1 MQRAQKFCYM
11 VAAIFATW
19 LVAGTAAAD
28 EQHPQ
33 EAKDQPAQAA
43 PTQVMASKMS
53 ATATV
58 EKVDAK
64 KRTLLLKDDSGDEFK
79 VNVPEKVSRLDAIK
93 KGDTIT
99 LDYYEAVTLSLKR
112 TDAKPSASE
121 TAMAER
127 TPGKLPGGMVAKK
140 VSATVEVTNVDKAEN
155 ELTIKGPS
163 GELDTIK
170 VSDPAMQAELENVK
184 AGDRIKA
191 TYTEAVAIS
200 VTPKK
205 KEG

>member
-19 LVAGTAAAD
+19 VVAGTAAAD
-28 EQHPQ
+28 EQTH
-33 EAKDQPAQAA
+33 KDQPAQAA

-64 KRTLLLKDDSGDEFK
+64 KRTLLLKDESGDEFK

-93 KGDTIT
+93 KGDTIM

-140 VSATVEVTNVDKAEN
+140 VSATVEITNVDKSEN
-155 ELTIKGPS
+155 ELTIKGPA

-200 VTPKK
+200 VMPQA